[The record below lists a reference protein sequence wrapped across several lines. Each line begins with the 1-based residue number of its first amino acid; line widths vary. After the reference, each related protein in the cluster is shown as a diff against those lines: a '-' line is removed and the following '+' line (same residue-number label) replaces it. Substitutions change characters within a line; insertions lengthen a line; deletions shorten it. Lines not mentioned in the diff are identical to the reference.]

1 MVRKRNRT
9 TPEIAGRPGPRKQ
22 GSKAGLREVAG
33 GFSVPLSAGSE
44 RDAAGNLG
52 KRRQLRFRICIDE
65 SFGTPEERRALA
77 GSRLADMLAMRAALV
92 AVGRGAEA
100 AYLMRKAGAV
110 ANDPEKFSFAIA
122 AAKVV
127 MIRPSEK
134 SSEATTKFSTWGL
147 LARAWCTQQ
156 LAALYPNAGYGKSS
170 GESTDEPRVEFLCKY
185 IADVPLA
192 TFNDDDYWRAMRPA
206 RAHCKT
212 DSTFKAYAQVCR
224 RVLKIAVELR
234 IIAAWPLSA
243 TCKLPIVPK
252 SSNPVFPFLYPEE
265 YVRLVRSEKIAIE
278 WRVLWGF
285 IIREGLRIAE
295 AFRIQWRHLSQL
307 DNGRWLLDVPDSKS
321 GRALNF
327 VLNIGTGEVL
337 EAFRLLRP
345 DLDGPFSWMKATNL
359 KKAAEQVR
367 DHIEKSGTTRARL
380 LLNDG
385 RLRRLREHDLRSTYV
400 TANKL
405 AGVDNETIS
414 QHTGH
419 ESSTMIAR
427 YNRSKATLEHLGLG
441 RYLPLD
447 QAMGLDVRGELVAG
461 ERAPLLLGQGEAGP
475 MHETDGVSLDA
486 TGTVEAPVTSPLHEP
501 AGPANGRVTAAD
513 FDSGYA
519 PGAELRARFEEQGA
533 ALEPEPAAPR
543 RVAARGARARVRG
556 AQARRGAFGWTRSR
570 DVAADLVHPA
580 GTAPGCNSRDTS
592 RDTARSGEVSP
603 VPENSGTGMFSA
615 VVREGRVELPSL
627 AAPEPKSEPGR
638 PDATKPGVTE
648 ASPAPEATGNGE
660 VSRAAVTPFLAQLQA
675 AHRQASEDFNWTAA
689 RALEPL
695 IEAERVRLS
704 NEAAAARAA
713 APPEPVRLEVVRA
726 ARDDRGRR

>member
-9 TPEIAGRPGPRKQ
+9 TPEVPGRPGPRKQ

-77 GSRLADMLAMRAALV
+77 GSRLPHMLAIRAAHV

-134 SSEATTKFSTWGL
+134 STEAVEKFSTWGL

-170 GESTDEPRVEFLCKY
+170 GESTDEPRVEFICKY
-185 IADVPLA
+185 IGEVPLA

-224 RVLKIAVELR
+224 RVLKIACELR
-234 IIAAWPLSA
+234 IIPAWPLSA
-243 TCKLPIVPK
+243 MCKLPIVPK
-252 SSNPVFPFLYPEE
+252 SSGPVFPFLYPEE
-265 YVRLVRSEKIAIE
+265 YVRLMRCETIGIE

-285 IIREGLRIAE
+285 IIREGLRISE

-307 DNGRWLLDVPDSKS
+307 DNGRWLLDVPDSKT

-327 VLNIGTGEVL
+327 VLNVGTGEVL
-337 EAFRLLRP
+337 EAFRKLRP
-345 DLDGPFSWMKATNL
+345 ELDGPFVWMKATNL
-359 KKAAEQVR
+359 KKAAERVR
-367 DHIEKSGTTRARL
+367 DHIAQSGTTRERL
-380 LLNDG
+380 LFNDG

-419 ESSTMIAR
+419 ESSAMIKR
-427 YNRSKATLEHLGLG
+427 YNRSKATLEHLGLA

-447 QAMGLDVRGELVAG
+447 QAMGIDVRGELAAG
-461 ERAPLLLGQGEAGP
+461 ARSPLLLGEGEPTTEAVAQPERVLATEAEPGNRGEALEAECDWLEQDGP
-475 MHETDGVSLDA
+475 DGWRPVRDRSA
-486 TGTVEAPVTSPLHEP
+486 QAEGGAPVP
-501 AGPANGRVTAAD
+501 AVVP
-513 FDSGYA
+513 
-519 PGAELRARFEEQGA
+519 
-533 ALEPEPAAPR
+533 PR

-556 AQARRGAFGWTRSR
+556 AQARRGAFGWTRS
-570 DVAADLVHPA
+570 AAPSRDLVHPA
-580 GTAPGCNSRDTS
+580 ETAPGCNSRDTS
-592 RDTARSGEVSP
+592 RDTARAGEVSP

-615 VVREGRVELPSL
+615 VVREGRLELPSL

-638 PDATKPGVTE
+638 PEATKPGVT
-648 ASPAPEATGNGE
+648 APSPAPEATGSDR
-660 VSRAAVTPFLAQLQA
+660 VSRAAVTPFLAELQA
-675 AHRQASEDFNWTAA
+675 LHRRASEEFNWAAA
-689 RALEPL
+689 RSLEVL

-726 ARDDRGRR
+726 QRKGGAS

>member
-1 MVRKRNRT
+1 
-9 TPEIAGRPGPRKQ
+9 
-22 GSKAGLREVAG
+22 
-33 GFSVPLSAGSE
+33 
-44 RDAAGNLG
+44 
-52 KRRQLRFRICIDE
+52 
-65 SFGTPEERRALA
+65 
-77 GSRLADMLAMRAALV
+77 
-92 AVGRGAEA
+92 
-100 AYLMRKAGAV
+100 MRKAAAV
-110 ANDPEKFSFAIA
+110 ANDDEKFAFAIA
-122 AAKVV
+122 AAQVV
-127 MIRPSEK
+127 MVRPSQKEN
-134 SSEATTKFSTWGL
+134 EATTKFSTWGL
-147 LARAWCTQQ
+147 LARAWAKQE

-192 TFNDDDYWRAMRPA
+192 TFSDDDYWRAMRPA

-327 VLNIGTGEVL
+327 VLNLGTGEVL
-337 EAFRLLRP
+337 EAFRQLRP
-345 DLDGPFSWMKATNL
+345 ELDGPFSWMKATNL
-359 KKAAEQVR
+359 KKAAERVR
-367 DHIEKSGTTRARL
+367 DHIELSGTTRARL

-385 RLRRLREHDLRSTYV
+385 RLRRLREHDLRSTFV
-400 TANKL
+400 TWCKL

-427 YNRSKATLEHLGLG
+427 YNQSKATLEH
-441 RYLPLD
+441 
-447 QAMGLDVRGELVAG
+447 GELVAG
-461 ERAPLLLGQGEAGP
+461 APAPLLLGQGEPEPGEAAPREPGCRCHWEAGDSP
-475 MHETDGVSLDA
+475 CPVHGEAEAGEQPIAVPATEPELGNRGEAFDWTRDGQGRPGAYVQIA
-486 TGTVEAPVTSPLHEP
+486 APVTSPLHEP
-501 AGPANGRVTAAD
+501 ARPSHAGVTAAD
-513 FDSGYA
+513 YDCGYA
-519 PGAELRARFEEQGA
+519 PGAELRARFEGA
-533 ALEPEPAAPR
+533 PEGEGESPR
-543 RVAARGARARVRG
+543 RVAARGARARGRG
-556 AQARRGAFGWTRSR
+556 AQARGEASAGEAAGAG
-570 DVAADLVHPA
+570 AVHP
-580 GTAPGCNSRDTS
+580 GESVPYWTSRDTS
-592 RDTARSGEVSP
+592 RDTELCGEVSP

-615 VVREGRVELPSL
+615 LCARGDSNSYALW
-627 AAPEPKSEPGR
+627 APEPKSEPGR
-638 PDATKPGVTE
+638 PDATKPGVT
-648 ASPAPEATGNGE
+648 APSPAPEATANGE
-660 VSRAAVTPFLAQLQA
+660 VSRAAVTPFLAELQA
-675 AHRQASEDFNWTAA
+675 LHRRASEDFNWTAA

-726 ARDDRGRR
+726 AREDRGRRG